1 MKLSIASIKA
11 LAGAFWTR
19 EGGAIA
25 ATAALSIVALVGIA
39 GFAIDLGH
47 AYSAQRVIEASAEAA
62 AAAGKVTSTY
72 PCISASAV
80 FYVKVFATG
89 CNLSYTAA
97 EFIE

>member
-1 MKLSIASIKA
+1 MKLSIASIKT
-11 LAGAFWTR
+11 LFSDLLTR

-62 AAAGKVTSTY
+62 AAAGKVTY

-89 CNLSYTAA
+89 CNLSSTAA